1 MLKSVQF
8 KNYKAL
14 EDTKLPLGRFTLIVG
29 PNGSGKS
36 TALTGITSARG
47 GNGDFKDLVTASHR
61 DSTDA
66 QVIVQLNWADPY
78 EGAVWRVVWERDKNT
93 QIENNPTETTR
104 EARRDLSNQLSRIRV
119 FSLDA
124 NSIAA
129 PVTLEPHM
137 ELNGQGGGLA
147 GVLDR
152 LRDHEPERFED
163 LNRELGEWLPEFNRI
178 LFQVPSDGNRSFSLR
193 IRNTGHEIRATDLS
207 DGTLFALVLL
217 TLSYLPDPPPIIGL
231 EDPDQGIHPRL
242 LRRVQDAIYRLAY
255 PENFGD
261 SREPVQVIATTHSP
275 YFLDLFKDHPE
286 EVVIAE
292 KTQHGV
298 QFQRLSD
305 LPNVSEILA
314 DAPLGHVWYT
324 GILGGVPTGS

>member
-14 EDTKLPLGRFTLIVG
+14 EDAELPLGRFTLLVG
-29 PNGSGKS
+29 PNGSGKT
-36 TALTGITSARG
+36 TALTAIAAARK
-47 GNGDFKDLVTASHR
+47 GNGNFDDLLTARHR
-61 DSTDA
+61 DCPDT
-66 QVIVQLNWADPY
+66 QVVVKLHWGNPY
-78 EGAVWRVVWERDKNT
+78 EGAFWRTVWTEGNRT
-93 QIENNPTETTR
+93 QVESNPTQPTGASR
-104 EARRDLSNQLSRIRV
+104 EYLAAQLDGIRI
-119 FSLDA
+119 FSLQA

-129 PVTLEPHM
+129 PVALQPHV
-137 ELNGQGGGLA
+137 ELNGQGAGLA

-152 LRDHEPERFED
+152 LRDHELERYDD
-163 LNRELGEWLPEFNRI
+163 LNRELGDWLPEFDRI
-178 LFQVPSDGNRSFSLR
+178 AFDVPSKGIRSFSLR
-193 IRNTGHEIRATDLS
+193 TRDSGHKIAATDLS
-207 DGTLFALVLL
+207 HGTLFALALL
-217 TLSYLPDPPPIIGL
+217 TLSYLPDPPPIVCL

-255 PENFGD
+255 PENFD
-261 SREPVQVIATTHSP
+261 DKRDPVQVIATTHSP

>member
-14 EDTKLPLGRFTLIVG
+14 EDTKLPLGRFTLLVG
-29 PNGSGKS
+29 PNGSGKT
-36 TALTGITSARG
+36 TALTAIATARKDRG
-47 GNGDFKDLVTASHR
+47 GFKDVVTASQR
-61 DSTDA
+61 DSPDA
-66 QVIVQLNWADPY
+66 EVVVQLNCADPH
-78 EGAVWRVVWERDKNT
+78 EGAFWRTIWKQDGVQVGGSA
-93 QIENNPTETTR
+93 TEPSG
-104 EARRDLSNQLSRIRV
+104 LSQECLAAQLDRVRV
-119 FSLDA
+119 FSLQA

-129 PVTLEPHM
+129 PVALDSQK
-137 ELNGQGGGLA
+137 ELNGQGAGLA
-147 GVLDR
+147 IVLEL
-152 LRDHEPERFED
+152 LRNREPERYDD
-163 LNRELGEWLPEFNRI
+163 LNRELGEWLPEFDRI
-178 LFQVPSDGNRSFSLR
+178 ELDDPSKEDRSFSLR
-193 IRNTGHEIRATDLS
+193 TRDSGHKISATDLS
-207 DGTLFALVLL
+207 HGTLFALVLL
-217 TLSYLPDPPPIIGL
+217 TLSYLPDPPSIVCL

-255 PENFGD
+255 PENFD
-261 SREPVQVIATTHSP
+261 DQRDPVQVIATTHSP

-298 QFQRLSD
+298 QFQRLSE

-314 DAPLGHVWYT
+314 DAPLGEVWYT

>member
-1 MLKSVQF
+1 MLKSVHF

-14 EDTKLPLGRFTLIVG
+14 EDAKLPLGRFTLMVG

-36 TALTGITSARG
+36 TALTAIASAATG
-47 GNGDFKDLVTASHR
+47 SGVFEDFVTAHHR
-61 DSTDA
+61 ESPDLAAT
-66 QVIVQLNWADPY
+66 VRLNWVEPNEGIFLERSWIGTGTSTNNNLPSKDFLKQIRRMRIFSMQAAPISAPVNLKPQMELSP
-78 EGAVWRVVWERDKNT
+78 EGA
-93 QIENNPTETTR
+93 
-104 EARRDLSNQLSRIRV
+104 
-119 FSLDA
+119 
-124 NSIAA
+124 
-129 PVTLEPHM
+129 
-137 ELNGQGGGLA
+137 GLA
-147 GVLDR
+147 GVLDG

-163 LNRELGEWLPEFNRI
+163 LNRELGEWLPEFDRI
-178 LFQVPSDGNRSFSLR
+178 LVQVPSTGNRSFSLR
-193 IRNTGHEIRATDLS
+193 MRETGHEIPAADLS
-207 DGTLFALVLL
+207 HGSLFALALL
-217 TLSYLPDPPPIIGL
+217 TLSYLPDPPSIVCL

-242 LRRVQDAIYRLAY
+242 LRIVQDAIYRLAY

-261 SREPVQVIATTHSP
+261 SRDPVQVIATTHSP